1 MSVDNKVEQETVTP
15 EQVCQLVEKTLD
27 DHKAI
32 DRVTLDIRGLTDIAD
47 YMVIASGGS
56 GRQVKALANY
66 LLEEA
71 KKAGCPVISVE
82 GRDQSEWVLVD
93 LVDVVVHI
101 MLPESRDLY
110 RLEDIWSQ
118 PAGSMASPS
127 DPAEQ

>member
-1 MSVDNKVEQETVTP
+1 MSVDSRVKQRPETP
-15 EQVCQLVEKTLD
+15 ERVCELVENSLD

-32 DRVTLDIRGLTDIAD
+32 DRVTLDVRGLTDIAD

-66 LLEEA
+66 LLEDA
-71 KKAGCPVISVE
+71 KKAGCTVISVE
-82 GRDQSEWVLVD
+82 GMNQSEWVLVD

-118 PAGSMASPS
+118 PASFAAPSS
-127 DPAEQ
+127 DPAEP